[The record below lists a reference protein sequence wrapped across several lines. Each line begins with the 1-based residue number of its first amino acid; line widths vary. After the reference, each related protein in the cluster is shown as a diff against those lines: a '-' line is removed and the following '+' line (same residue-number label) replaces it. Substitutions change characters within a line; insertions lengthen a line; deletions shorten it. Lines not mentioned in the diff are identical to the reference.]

1 MSVWRM
7 LAVLG
12 CVALIAVGQLL
23 FKYAAGRVD
32 PKAPWWML
40 AFEPYLILAGVIYVG
55 ATFLWV
61 MQLKSVPLNR
71 AYPLFAL
78 AFILVPLLSHFV
90 FGERLNLAYLAGCVL
105 IIAGTVLCTTYY

>member
-1 MSVWRM
+1 MSMLRM
-7 LAVLG
+7 LLVLA

-23 FKYAAGRVD
+23 FKFAAGRAD

-61 MQLKSVPLNR
+61 MQLKAVPLNR

-78 AFILVPLLSHFV
+78 AFILVPLLSHFA
-90 FGERLNLAYLAGCVL
+90 FGERLSLPYLGGSLL
-105 IIAGTVLCTTYY
+105 IIAGTVLCTWYY